1 MSGARP
7 GSSTDGSADAAS
19 EASAD
24 ASTDSSGGVRS
35 RAGALVSTWPRRIA
49 VGIVALVAVLAVLYL
64 TGIIGAPSAGLA
76 DRGDWGEVT
85 DERTEI
91 VTTVWVNNP
100 NPVGL
105 SLGESLTADYD
116 IYMNGVRVAEGSKS
130 DITVPTGNS
139 TTALSTDLLN
149 DQLPTWWVAF
159 VRADETVELD
169 VNATLTVDALAT
181 VEHDVHVNRTILEND
196 RPVIGALSA
205 AANGTTGTYTESVDA
220 SQYDDAVLDDADAT
234 GDSSV
239 TAGYEIERG
248 WATWES
254 VSEEETTAVIH
265 LRVHNPGDVPVPAAP
280 DGVGVAI
287 DMNDVGLFEGE
298 TDEFTLRSVDEGTMI
313 PPGETQNVTFTVTMD
328 NDKVDEWFTGHVRED
343 VEPGEEAT
351 AVSAQFQ
358 VVFEEP
364 VSGTTFRL
372 PADSPA
378 TYDCEFRTAI
388 LVDDRE
394 TATDCGEGANPDRP
408 GTGGASTAG
417 TDAAG
422 GAHAGLGRGEA
433 AVDRDGVGD
442 RFGVR
447 GCADDVRADLGDE
460 GVDGRGRVRRLTGLG
475 PSWRGRVLDAR
486 DDAFDVAGDV
496 RERGGGAGV
505 DEVLDGAG
513 SPSDVVVVADGAF
526 EESGGGLD
534 GVDDDVG
541 GHCPL
546 GVRRVAVVATVSGE

>member
-1 MSGARP
+1 MSEAGP
-7 GSSTDGSADAAS
+7 GSSTDDSADAAG
-19 EASAD
+19 EGSAG

-49 VGIVALVAVLAVLYL
+49 VAVVALVAVLAALYL
-64 TGIIGAPSAGLA
+64 AGVIGAPSAGLE

-287 DMNDVGLFEGE
+287 GMNDVGLFEGE
-298 TDEFTLRSVDEGTMI
+298 TDEFTLRGVDEDAVI
-313 PPGETQNVTFTVTMD
+313 QPGETRNVTFTVTMA
-328 NDKVDEWFTGHVRED
+328 NDEIDEWFTGHVRED
-343 VEPGEEAT
+343 VGPGEEAT

-364 VSGTTFRL
+364 VSETTFRL

-388 LVDDRE
+388 LVDDQE

-408 GTGGASTAG
+408 DTDGAPTSGTGVVGTDSVGTALPG
-417 TDAAG
+417 TDALDEKATPEPEPPRVRLS
-422 GAHAGLGRGEA
+422 ANRTAGEA
-433 AVDRDGVGD
+433 PLTVSFEATNSSDPNGDIEEYRFTFGDGSGT
-442 RFGVR
+442 
-447 GCADDVRADLGDE
+447 A
-460 GVDGRGRVRRLTGLG
+460 TG
-475 PSWRGRVLDAR
+475 PTQVHT
-486 DDAFDVAGDV
+486 FDT
-496 RERGGGAGV
+496 AGV
-505 DEVLDGAG
+505 YTVTVTVVDSTGRQDTDTVTVEVSAG
-513 SPSDVVVVADGAF
+513 V
-526 EESGGGLD
+526 
-534 GVDDDVG
+534 
-541 GHCPL
+541 
-546 GVRRVAVVATVSGE
+546 